1 MKYLVDTSKVVDYLR
16 QEGNVVGRLQ
26 ALNRDGLAVSIITVA
41 ELFEGVYRAADQPEA
56 ETGVQE
62 FLAEVSVLPINL
74 EVSRVFGRERA
85 RLRSR
90 GTPISDLDLLIASTA
105 IVHHLTLLTGDRA
118 FERLESLTVMFA

>member
-1 MKYLVDTSKVVDYLR
+1 MRYLVDTNKVVDYLR
-16 QEGNVVGRLQ
+16 QESDVVRQLQ
-26 ALNRDGLAVSIITVA
+26 ALRRDGLAVSIITVA
-41 ELFEGVYRAADQPEA
+41 ELFEGVYRGANPTEA

-62 FLAEVSVLPINL
+62 FLAEVSVLPIDL

-85 RLRSR
+85 SLRSR

-105 IVHHLTLLTGDRA
+105 IVHKLTLLTGDRA